1 MSFGNIYYTFTI
13 QCYPSL
19 FFLYGREGG
28 GVELVHHTKGH
39 ICQESTRI
47 THTLISWRAVEG
59 PFEVPL
65 HDAIV
70 CKSKKETKLH

>member
-1 MSFGNIYYTFTI
+1 MIFVIIYYTFTI

-19 FFLYGREGG
+19 FFFIWEGG

-39 ICQESTRI
+39 ICQESTSI

>member
-1 MSFGNIYYTFTI
+1 MLPFSI
-13 QCYPSL
+13 
-19 FFLYGREGG
+19 FLYGREGG